1 MVSHED
7 ETQLLVTNPVSK
19 EEEEAP
25 SRREEA
31 AVVKEDESTNEDKPT
46 ATEVESQQQQGFSSQ
61 HIHSIKTE
69 YDENPLLSINK
80 PTSAPHNTPVQSA
93 PNSPGSSVNRKKD
106 DKPSASSSTSRG
118 VSSSLSHLPPPPVP
132 VSASRANATD
142 GGTEPPNTD
151 HVDPSGN
158 NDGASNTASTTTT
171 TGTED
176 KQEEEGDSPISIIN
190 RRNIFATS
198 DSRSSSASKQVAGPP
213 AKEHLKTNF
222 EEGNSSNLNSNSQGG
237 VAPQS
242 FYFDKDRSVTDPHVK
257 HESNDQ
263 KIDISNWRNGADNY
277 SLIEGSP
284 SHTNANEG
292 DGEGEGAVGGESGND
307 GSGNGDRSRSNSGS
321 SPRGSE
327 TNGPAKISN
336 GINSSPSANN
346 DDDDNYVPPPPPRYI
361 NSKLDDIRSRLLLN
375 PRTVS
380 PRSDED
386 MDKTHAAAVL
396 SNMRSSP
403 FRLSDRPASLSSSR
417 PGSSSF
423 SGKGYTRP
431 VIRIHHRE
439 EPSDDQDDNAVLDDD
454 EEEEEDAEEQD
465 ESGSERLRHSS
476 TSKVALGPTP
486 ARRKEVT
493 WNKNGKRVSR
503 RLSAPETRRTKTKKI
518 KVEPGKET
526 ASSRTRDSS
535 IPPNGTNSEE
545 VDDIY
550 ASREVMENEEEDED
564 EYEDGKS
571 SGKGQS
577 KKNSMGSRSRTGCWI
592 CRLRKKKCTEERP
605 RCYNCDRLNL
615 DCFYDVIK
623 PDFVSNPQK
632 KQMKLEEIKKKT
644 KEAKRN
650 AMRKKPG
657 ANP

>member
-1 MVSHED
+1 MVSHEE
-7 ETQLLVTNPVSK
+7 ETEPLVTKPVDK
-19 EEEEAP
+19 EEEAP

-31 AVVKEDESTNEDKPT
+31 AVVKEGKSTNEDKPVT
-46 ATEVESQQQQGFSSQ
+46 TETDPQQQQGFSSQ

-80 PTSAPHNTPVQSA
+80 PTSAPHNTPVQS
-93 PNSPGSSVNRKKD
+93 PPTSPGSGINKD
-106 DKPSASSSTSRG
+106 KDNKLSTASTTSQTI
-118 VSSSLSHLPPPPVP
+118 SSSLPRLPPLPVP
-132 VSASRANATD
+132 VSASRPDATD
-142 GGTEPPNTD
+142 GGTEPPNID
-151 HVDPSGN
+151 HVVSPGSN
-158 NDGASNTASTTTT
+158 NGAADTATASAG
-171 TGTED
+171 TGTEE

-213 AKEHLKTNF
+213 AKEHLKTNS
-222 EEGNSSNLNSNSQGG
+222 EEGNSSSSNSNSQGG

-263 KIDISNWRNGADNY
+263 KINISNWRHGADNY
-277 SLIEGSP
+277 SLIEGANSN
-284 SHTNANEG
+284 TNVNESG
-292 DGEGEGAVGGESGND
+292 GNSNEGEGEGS
-307 GSGNGDRSRSNSGS
+307 GDRSRSNSRS

-336 GINSSPSANN
+336 GLNSSPHATN

-423 SGKGYTRP
+423 SGKGYARP

-439 EPSDDQDDNAVLDDD
+439 EPSGDQDDNAVLDDD
-454 EEEEEDAEEQD
+454 DEEEEDEED
-465 ESGSERLRHSS
+465 EDENGNERLRHSS
-476 TSKVALGPTP
+476 TSRVVPAPTP

-518 KVEPGKET
+518 KIEPGKDT
-526 ASSRTRDSS
+526 TNARSRDSS
-535 IPPNGTNSEE
+535 IPRNGAHGEE
-545 VDDIY
+545 VDDTY
-550 ASREVMENEEEDED
+550 SSHEVMENEEEEE
-564 EYEDGKS
+564 EYEEGKN
-571 SGKGQS
+571 GNRGQS

-615 DCFYDVIK
+615 TCYYDVIK

-632 KQMKLEEIKKKT
+632 KQMKLEEIKRKT